1 YFADGMTEELISK
14 LARIS
19 ALRVIS
25 RTSVMEYKGTHKKS
39 LPQIAE
45 ELNVD
50 AIVEGSVMQSESR
63 VRITAQLIHGPTDKH
78 LWTESYE
85 RDLKD
90 ILALQNEVASTVA
103 QEIRIKLTPQE
114 KAQFTSTSKVNPTA
128 YEAYLRGIS
137 YTRRVRVTDE
147 EMQLGKT
154 MLERAIEIDPN
165 FVKAYAELSRAYS
178 RVYFID
184 HTAESLIKAKK
195 YVDRALQ
202 IQPGLP
208 EGHIALGFYYYY
220 GFRNYEQ
227 ALHEFSIAQKTVPNN
242 PDLLVGFAA
251 IQKRQGNLRAALQ
264 ENKRILELE
273 PRSAAT
279 ATELGI
285 LSVMIGEQANAQRYF
300 DLAISLQP
308 DNSGPYQYK
317 VDAYLKWTGDTK
329 GARSLI
335 TKIPDDEGRKEYL
348 QWIEMMDRNY
358 QAALD
363 FLPLGTNTT
372 YENAILAGDCYR
384 LMHKMTKARASY
396 DAARVELEKLLEKD
410 SKNEDLHAAIS
421 MLMPD

>member
-1 YFADGMTEELISK
+1 
-14 LARIS
+14 
-19 ALRVIS
+19 
-25 RTSVMEYKGTHKKS
+25 
-39 LPQIAE
+39 
-45 ELNVD
+45 
-50 AIVEGSVMQSESR
+50 
-63 VRITAQLIHGPTDKH
+63 
-78 LWTESYE
+78 
-85 RDLKD
+85 
-90 ILALQNEVASTVA
+90 
-103 QEIRIKLTPQE
+103 
-114 KAQFTSTSKVNPTA
+114 
-128 YEAYLRGIS
+128 
-137 YTRRVRVTDE
+137 VRVTDE

-421 MLMPD
+421 IAYAGLNRKEEAIREAKAAVELLPISKDAVLGPWAVRNLTIVYVMVGEYEAAIDQIEYLLSIPTGLKSPSIPMLRINPTWDPLRSLARFQKILERYNPPAR